1 MDCFDFLDNFFGA
14 ILMILWIG
22 TGLSV
27 PTSFCWRASSTRRIY
42 HFYPLSILG
51 SLRIAK
57 KLGIFHEYIVN
68 KLLMMKI
75 NLDLSAKT
83 NHNSTLR
90 LEPNEMITLVLLSPT
105 GLNVLARGEGPCV
118 RFEV

>member
-1 MDCFDFLDNFFGA
+1 
-14 ILMILWIG
+14 
-22 TGLSV
+22 
-27 PTSFCWRASSTRRIY
+27 
-42 HFYPLSILG
+42 
-51 SLRIAK
+51 
-57 KLGIFHEYIVN
+57 
-68 KLLMMKI
+68 MMKI